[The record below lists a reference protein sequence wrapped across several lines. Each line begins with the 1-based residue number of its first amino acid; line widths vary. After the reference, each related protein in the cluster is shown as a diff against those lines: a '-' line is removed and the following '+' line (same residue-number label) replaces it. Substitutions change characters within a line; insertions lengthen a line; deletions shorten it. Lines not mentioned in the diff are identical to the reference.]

1 MRRNTG
7 QKKKGWEWKKDKK
20 NKNKRNN
27 SKKTKSRK
35 LSIPRCDRLELSRS
49 HKASCSVVLV
59 HTSDRKESDG
69 KY

>member
-1 MRRNTG
+1 MGGGGRRREEG
-7 QKKKGWEWKKDKK
+7 QK

-27 SKKTKSRK
+27 SKKTKSNK
-35 LSIPRCDRLELSRS
+35 LSITRCDRLELSRS

-59 HTSDRKESDG
+59 HTSDRKESGG